1 MARVNWKFFSCC
13 CQRATRRQGRC
24 WSSEADVDDAL
35 RVRTCWLD
43 DHVACSHLC
52 LSIICKR
59 KIFCCCSTPIYFAR
73 QTNNQKRSSSFNAI
87 IIDVLAAIPHRRPSG
102 WLCTSTVTR
111 GWLWWA
117 LKLWSPST
125 ALVAKVTHTQHKWN
139 RNGNT
144 INFVF
149 ISFSLTLSLLFVF
162 FSNQKRLNVKQGFQ
176 QKKIENE
183 MKSDGFDDVPTPPPL
198 SAVGVAAPATMWR
211 CQHHTSC
218 PEMDG
223 G

>member
-162 FSNQKRLNVKQGFQ
+162 FF
-176 QKKIENE
+176 
-183 MKSDGFDDVPTPPPL
+183 KSET
-198 SAVGVAAPATMWR
+198 T
-211 CQHHTSC
+211 
-218 PEMDG
+218 
-223 G
+223 